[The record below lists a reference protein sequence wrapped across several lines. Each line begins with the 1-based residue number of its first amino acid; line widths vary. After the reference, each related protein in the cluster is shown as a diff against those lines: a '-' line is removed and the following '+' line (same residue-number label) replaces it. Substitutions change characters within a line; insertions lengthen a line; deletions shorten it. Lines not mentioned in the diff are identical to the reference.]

1 MCKNDTFYASKVPL
15 KSDLNTPKIDVF
27 GIFVHVSPTGIH
39 RPPAKRAKMVENGHF
54 CVSEHNVRMTLFVN
68 FFVCALF
75 EKRHVN
81 FLCTCM
87 KNNFT
92 LSNMHVNF
100 WWHTSS
106 YNFASMTT
114 FCDAHFRTCMSTFD
128 DTLRRRAYKHVT
140 TFFDQHVKNIFT
152 LDVIFCHVNFS
163 SQMHVL
169 TLCSETRK
177 TRFWPLFATF
187 AGGLWMPVGLTCA
200 KMLKMT
206 IFGVLRSLYWHKK
219 CTKNGHFLIKMSL
232 CKM

>member
-100 WWHTSS
+100 SCHTSSRAIDRHDNFLWCTLSNMHVNFRWHTSS
-106 YNFASMTT
+106 TRVQTCDNF
-114 FCDAHFRTCMSTFD
+114 FRSTW
-128 DTLRRRAYKHVT
+128 KK
-140 TFFDQHVKNIFT
+140 FFKSRFIF
-152 LDVIFCHVNFS
+152 L
-163 SQMHVL
+163 
-169 TLCSETRK
+169 
-177 TRFWPLFATF
+177 
-187 AGGLWMPVGLTCA
+187 
-200 KMLKMT
+200 
-206 IFGVLRSLYWHKK
+206 
-219 CTKNGHFLIKMSL
+219 
-232 CKM
+232 